1 MLGPGERPEGRGK
14 VLLSV
19 RKRARCP
26 TPTVRFLEPSSGTG
40 LEFLF
45 AEEEEPSPTPEEEQ
59 IQRFVLLLRIADSN
73 YDNIPTIARIRHVKQ
88 EFNIRIRSVCDD
100 LNHRTVLLNQKLR
113 DLKAEWKD
121 FITLPGTLTWKI
133 REAAFTLLEKE
144 QGDLL
149 SAVDLATEK
158 IAAAKHQL
166 SRRRAEILAELRAKI
181 EKNVAEHREKQ
192 RIEETRKDL
201 QERAERDAAQYREK
215 LRIEERKK
223 AELAREKEL
232 VRAHFAEFSQT
243 KEFERRR
250 KVFEAL
256 GGRKSEAL
264 PGAGTE
270 GAKQELRK
278 EKCEK

>member
-1 MLGPGERPEGRGK
+1 MPRTGGNHLNRMLGPGEKPEGREK

-19 RKRARCP
+19 RKRARRLA
-26 TPTVRFLEPSSGTG
+26 PTVRFVEPSSGAG

-45 AEEEEPSPTPEEEQ
+45 EEEEEPTRTLEEEQ

-73 YDNIPTIARIRHVKQ
+73 YDNISTIARIRHVKQ

-149 SAVDLATEK
+149 SAVDLAKEK

-201 QERAERDAAQYREK
+201 QQRAERDAAQYREK
-215 LRIEERKK
+215 LRIEER
-223 AELAREKEL
+223 
-232 VRAHFAEFSQT
+232 
-243 KEFERRR
+243 
-250 KVFEAL
+250 
-256 GGRKSEAL
+256 
-264 PGAGTE
+264 
-270 GAKQELRK
+270 
-278 EKCEK
+278 